1 MAAEHTKDG
10 IRTHRPLPSVDIPL
24 LRDERRASRNRQM
37 VLSGTVAALLTV
49 GVLLAL
55 VLPRV
60 LRSGDSE
67 HAAPTSVTS
76 DALPPAQPAPTSPE
90 PGSENAQR
98 TPTPATP
105 TPPNATTD
113 AGSQSVIEA
122 AVAAHVPSST
132 GITTTTRQFG
142 RAGGFRDALVA
153 AGCTRDEA
161 QELIAALERVVDFR
175 HCHPEDTL
183 TFERNRA
190 GAIQRFQYD
199 ADRTHV
205 YQAVREAN
213 GRLRGSRVEI
223 PVERIRL
230 TRGGYVGASLGDA
243 LDALGVGRSLVG
255 VFVEVFEGRVNFS
268 TQTREGDSFR
278 ILVDEERVRGEFLRY
293 GNVHALEYT
302 GSRAGTFRAYYFT
315 PHGGEGDFYDVNG
328 RALHGGWLRT
338 PLRYDHISSPF
349 DPRRMHPVLH
359 RIMPHNGIDYSAGTG
374 TPVWAAA
381 DGSITFAGER
391 GANGNLVAI
400 RHAGGYDSFYAH
412 LSRIAPGMRPGVAVR
427 QRQLIGYVGTTGRST
442 GPHLHFGLQHHGRN
456 IDPARE
462 LNGPGRPLPASDMTA
477 FRRAVRQLDAE
488 LARIPLAAAPV
499 GPRTRE
505 PEPAPIDEGDEDLP
519 VAPARA
525 QNRAHR

>member
-1 MAAEHTKDG
+1 MSAEQTKDG

-37 VLSGTVAALLTV
+37 VVSGTVGAVVAIALV
-49 GVLLAL
+49 VAV
-55 VLPRV
+55 VLPRI
-60 LRSGDSE
+60 LRSGTTP
-67 HAAPTSVTS
+67 HVAATAVQPEAVPTGT
-76 DALPPAQPAPTSPE
+76 PPAPTPE
-90 PGSENAQR
+90 PPSANSQR

-105 TPPNATTD
+105 TPAPITRD
-113 AGSQSVIEA
+113 AGSQSVVEA
-122 AVAAHVPSST
+122 AIAVAAPSAS
-132 GITTTTRQFG
+132 GVTTTTRQFG
-142 RAGGFRDALVA
+142 RAGGFRDALIA
-153 AGCTRDEA
+153 AGCSRDEA
-161 QELIAALERVVDFR
+161 QELITSLERVVDFR

-183 TFERNRA
+183 TFERTRA
-190 GAIQRFQYD
+190 GVLQRFQYD

-205 YQAVREAN
+205 YQAVRESG

-230 TRGGYVGASLGDA
+230 TRGGYVGGSLGDA
-243 LDALGVGRSLVG
+243 LDALGIGRQLVG

-293 GNVHALEYT
+293 GSVHALEYT
-302 GSRAGTFRAYYFT
+302 GSRAGATRAYFYT
-315 PHGGEGDFYDVNG
+315 PHGGEGDFYDANG

-412 LSRIAPGMRPGVAVR
+412 LSRIAPGMRPGVTVH

-462 LNGPGRPLPASDMTA
+462 LNGPGRPLPASEMTA
-477 FRRAVRQLDAE
+477 FRRLVRQLDSE
-488 LARIPLAAAPV
+488 LARIPLSPAPS
-499 GPRTRE
+499 GPRTPQ
-505 PEPAPIDEGDEDLP
+505 PEDAPSDEGDEDLP
-519 VAPARA
+519 VTPPHA